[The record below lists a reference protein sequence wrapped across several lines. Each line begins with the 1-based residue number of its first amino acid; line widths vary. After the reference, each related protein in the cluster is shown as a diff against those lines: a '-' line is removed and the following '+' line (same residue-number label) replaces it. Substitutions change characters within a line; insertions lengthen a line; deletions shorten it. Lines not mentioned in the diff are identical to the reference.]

1 MLAKMLAVLSKDVR
15 VELRSR
21 YMINT
26 ILLFGVTALT
36 VVSYT
41 LGQIGLSAR
50 VLAALYWI
58 VLFFAAISGLSQSFV
73 REEDARTALTLK
85 LVAEATPVLLGKMVF
100 NFMLLALIALVVTP
114 LFMVFTDA
122 ATGRWALLSVVVGLG
137 VLGLCSGTTLV
148 AAIIARA
155 SIKGALFAV
164 LALPVVMPLLIV
176 LVLATAKLF
185 GGGDSPAQEVQFLIA
200 YIVVMT
206 TLSLMLFKFIWQS

>member
-1 MLAKMLAVLSKDVR
+1 MGKMLAVLFKDVR

-41 LGQIGLSAR
+41 LGQIGLPPR

-58 VLFFAAISGLSQSFV
+58 VMFFAAISGLSQTFV
-73 REEDARTALTLK
+73 REEDAKTALTLK
-85 LVAEATPVLLGKMVF
+85 LIAEPTPVLLGKMVF
-100 NFMLLALIALVVTP
+100 NFMLLALIAAIVTP

-122 ATGRWALLSVVVGLG
+122 VAEQLLVLLFVILLG

-185 GGGDSPAQEVQFLIA
+185 GGGGSPAQEVQFLIA
-200 YIVVMT
+200 YIVAMT
-206 TLSLMLFKFIWQS
+206 TLSLMLFKFVWQS